1 MTDNIAT
8 LTREDNE
15 KGHQGL
21 PPPDSWRDGHQYK
34 RNQTPGSGT
43 KQTEVLNGPLTP
55 DLLGEGEEYIMNCR
69 TTFNLKSPE
78 TRKRM

>member
-43 KQTEVLNGPLTP
+43 EQTEVLNGPLTP
-55 DLLGEGEEYIMNCR
+55 DL
-69 TTFNLKSPE
+69 
-78 TRKRM
+78 